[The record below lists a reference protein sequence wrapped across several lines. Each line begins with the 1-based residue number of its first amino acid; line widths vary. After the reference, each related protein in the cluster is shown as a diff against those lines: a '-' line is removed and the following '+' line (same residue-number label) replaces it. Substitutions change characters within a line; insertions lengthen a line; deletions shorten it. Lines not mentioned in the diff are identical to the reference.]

1 MAFLYLLLSSYGA
14 RGAHCDDSSC
24 SSVQAVG
31 CGLQKLGTQAQ
42 QLRLPGSRAQPQYL
56 WPMSLAVSQH
66 VGSSRT
72 GIELVSPA
80 LAGRFIT
87 NEPPGKPL
95 IELLKRHSK
104 LASKSHLN
112 NLWMKIRCS
121 MTCNQEIMH
130 TGKDII

>member
-1 MAFLYLLLSSYGA
+1 MPRLQGTA
-14 RGAHCDDSSC
+14 
-24 SSVQAVG
+24 SVFVALV
-31 CGLQKLGTQAQ
+31 
-42 QLRLPGSRAQPQYL
+42 
-56 WPMSLAVSQH
+56 VSQH
-66 VGSSRT
+66 VGSSLT
-72 GIELVSPA
+72 GTELMSPA

-104 LASKSHLN
+104 LDSKSYLN

-121 MTCNQEIMH
+121 MTYNQEIMH

>member
-1 MAFLYLLLSSYGA
+1 M
-14 RGAHCDDSSC
+14 
-24 SSVQAVG
+24 
-31 CGLQKLGTQAQ
+31 
-42 QLRLPGSRAQPQYL
+42 RLVVL
-56 WPMSLAVSQH
+56 QH

-72 GIELVSPA
+72 RIELVSPA
-80 LAGRFIT
+80 LAGTFIT
-87 NEPPGKPL
+87 NEPPGKPLIELLFFYFYFYFFFL